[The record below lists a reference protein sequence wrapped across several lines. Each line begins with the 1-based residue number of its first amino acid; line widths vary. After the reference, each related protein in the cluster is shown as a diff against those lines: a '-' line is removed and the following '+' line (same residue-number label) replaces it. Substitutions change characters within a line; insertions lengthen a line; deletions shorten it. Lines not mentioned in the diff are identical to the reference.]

1 MRKMRGLV
9 SRAGLVTGLAL
20 SVVVAVAAQAQT
32 ATDDF
37 ATGRAAAAW
46 TVWQP
51 AMQAILDR
59 DSDQAEQLFEQLLAA
74 EPSPFRIAL
83 LADRTINRTALGG
96 AVLLFEQDYESGA
109 LAESG
114 QQVAKLLEDGRE
126 QMNEADDGWYFC
138 AIGRFDVANA
148 NLRALLAAEPDPVAL
163 LEFTDNVSK
172 RRDILI
178 QLTDNDTVGAS
189 ARDILRLLDRGEEI
203 VKADP
208 TRIKDNI
215 ERLGGPPRAYENGV
229 AWLKQS
235 GEYAIPFIIE
245 YLRDAKR
252 EHLTQAILRCAP
264 QIDRPALNPLVIA
277 ARMRDEVVQLQV
289 VDMLGR
295 IGYPQAAPYLLQLR
309 EAPGAP
315 AELTAAVDRALQAI
329 RAGGNDVGGP
339 AAEAFYHLAAAYY
352 ADQDSLAADPRLETA
367 NVWYWRDGLLQNTEV
382 PTQIFNEIMC
392 MRCCEEALL
401 LAPEMKKAQ
410 ALWVAADF
418 RREAQ
423 LLEDEEDAT
432 RSENY
437 PSAHYFAQ
445 TSGPEV
451 CLIALAQAL
460 DDGDPAVAL
469 GTIEALRNTAG
480 PASIVGDQTG
490 RLPLAEALSFPD
502 RMVRIRAALTL
513 GEARPTHPFQNHQ
526 NLMPVL
532 SEAMM
537 LFGGARN
544 AFVADPD
551 AESAN
556 QMAAILRDAGYEVL
570 TDAEFLRGLQSVRD
584 QLPSLDVIFVASNLK
599 DLSLPEALQQLR
611 EEFRFASTPVIIISK
626 PGTREQVG
634 DLVRGDHRLGD
645 ILPGESAEEIMKAV
659 DDVAEAVGI
668 TAITPEVG
676 TDLAME
682 AAETLRMLAVTNN
695 PLFNVGDARTA
706 LIMALSSDDP
716 DLRVL
721 VAQVLGYLPDADA
734 QEAVA
739 QIALDVAEPEEMRVQ
754 MFAALAEAAKHCG
767 NHLGDE
773 AVGRIVTIAEGDEN
787 LVIRTAASQ
796 VLGALNL
803 ATDKGS
809 EIIRNQYGG

>member
-1 MRKMRGLV
+1 MRKIRGLV
-9 SRAGLVTGLAL
+9 RQAGFVTGLAL
-20 SVVVAVAAQAQT
+20 IIVVAAAAQAQT

-37 ATGRAAAAW
+37 ATGKAAAAW
-46 TVWQP
+46 ALWQP
-51 AMQAILDR
+51 AMQATLDR
-59 DSDQAEQLFEQLLAA
+59 DTDQAEQLFEELLAA

-96 AVLLFEQDYESGA
+96 AVLLFEQDYESEA
-109 LAESG
+109 LGESG
-114 QQVAKLLEDGRE
+114 AQIAKLLEEGRE
-126 QMNEADDGWYFC
+126 QMNQADDGWYFC
-138 AIGRFDVANA
+138 AIGRFDVARA
-148 NLRALLAAEPDPVAL
+148 NFHALLDAEPDPVAL
-163 LEFTDNVSK
+163 LEFTDRVSK
-172 RRDILI
+172 RREILI
-178 QLTDNDTVGAS
+178 QLTDNDTVGTA
-189 ARDILRLLDRGEEI
+189 ARDILGLLDRGEEI

-245 YLRDAKR
+245 YLRDAKW

-289 VDMLGR
+289 VDTLGQ
-295 IGYPQAAPYLLQLR
+295 IGYPQAVPYLLQLR
-309 EAPGAP
+309 EAPDAP
-315 AELTAAVDRALQAI
+315 AKLTAAVDRALQGV
-329 RAGGNDVGGP
+329 RAGSIDVAGP
-339 AAEAFYHLAAAYY
+339 AAEAFYQLAAAYY
-352 ADQDSLAADPRLETA
+352 ADQDSLAADPRLATA
-367 NVWYWRDGLLQNTEV
+367 NVWYWRDALLQNTEV

-410 ALWVAADF
+410 ALWVAANF
-418 RREAQ
+418 RRQAQ
-423 LLEDEEDAT
+423 LSEDEEDAT
-432 RSENY
+432 RPENY
-437 PSAHYFAQ
+437 PTAHYYAQ

-451 CLIALAQAL
+451 CLMALARAL

-469 GTIEALRNTAG
+469 GTIDALRNTAG
-480 PASIVGDQTG
+480 PASTVGDQAG

-532 SEAMM
+532 SEALM

-556 QMAAILRDAGYEVL
+556 QMAAILREAGYEVL

-584 QLPSLDVIFVASNLK
+584 QLPSLDVIFLASNLQ
-599 DLSLPEALQQLR
+599 DLPLSEALHQLR
-611 EEFRFASTPVIIISK
+611 DEFRFGSTPVIIVSK
-626 PGTREQVG
+626 AGTREQVG
-634 DLVRGDHRLGD
+634 ELVQADHRLGE
-645 ILPGESAEEIMKAV
+645 IVPGESADEIMRTV
-659 DDVAEAVGI
+659 SDVAAAVGV

-676 TDLAME
+676 TDLALD

-695 PLFNVGDARTA
+695 PLFNVDDARTA
-706 LIMALSSDDP
+706 LIAALSSSDP

-721 VAQVLGYLPDADA
+721 VARVLGYLPDTEA

-739 QIALDVAEPEEMRVQ
+739 GIALDQEETEEMRVQ
-754 MFAALAEAAKHCG
+754 MFAALAAAAKHCG

-773 AVGRIVTIAEGDEN
+773 SVGRIVAIAEGDEN
-787 LVIRTAASQ
+787 LTIRTAASQ